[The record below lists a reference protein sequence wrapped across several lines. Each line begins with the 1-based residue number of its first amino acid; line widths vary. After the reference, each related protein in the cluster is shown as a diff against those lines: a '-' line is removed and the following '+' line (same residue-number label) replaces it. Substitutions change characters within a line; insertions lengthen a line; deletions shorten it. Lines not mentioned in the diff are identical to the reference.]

1 MNILQI
7 TKQIGIFLILITLT
21 ACARNQPW
29 RTEIHPIVNDKNP
42 CDKSP
47 CCSASPE
54 GLEEKKCIIEYIT
67 DENNNDLYRL
77 GFLEFTDRGNLFD
90 NQARDD
96 LLGRIEKDAEENGA
110 LVIVFAHGWNH
121 NSSFTDE
128 NVQQFREALRKISSM
143 EGVKRGRPVYG
154 IYIGW
159 RGKILPTWL
168 NIALTFWDRKSIAQA
183 IGKGGVSDILL
194 RLELIKRKYQDKDNT
209 LVITGHSFGA
219 ASLLSG
225 LNEIL
230 LQRILESKY
239 KKELYS
245 GQQETMDDFADGV
258 FFVDPA
264 TEESRHKK
272 EAYSGQHNTIDYF
285 ADGVVLVNPA
295 IEAGEIFQLYE
306 NAMELNLDEENRR
319 SLITIITSENDK
331 ATRCLFPIGQTL
343 DTIFTKQEQLER
355 DYTPHKISEYDLDT
369 TTIGHYKPFHT
380 GNLIDEDTI
389 KNNKYLSKI
398 FRVPNETTK
407 KEDYRTEKDNE
418 FNLNQWC
425 FEAQSRKIEDSFS
438 ACFEKSGIENMFERI
453 SRPEDG
459 EHFSSDEWSSLW
471 LTLPNHLESAPGSG
485 ELFPPLRSS
494 ASIPSE
500 IHPRGTIMN
509 EERLE
514 AFKVGYVD
522 CCENPKGCILSNEEN
537 DIICNKN
544 NPLSFIYTNKALI
557 KNHNDVFNNEFLA
570 YLLAGV
576 TGTVFKE
583 GSVCNNEEVEGKNE
597 KIIEQIEELIKGCS
611 KVTDQPPF
619 RDFSFSGCYSHFYK
633 SLRDLQKKK

>member
-54 GLEEKKCIIEYIT
+54 GLEEKECIIEYIT

-319 SLITIITSENDK
+319 SLITIITSEDDK
-331 ATRCLFPIGQTL
+331 ATRFLFPIGQAL

-355 DYTPHKISEYDLDT
+355 DYTPQKISEYGLDT

-389 KNNKYLSKI
+389 RNNKYLDKL
-398 FRVPNETTK
+398 FFGPKKTNE
-407 KEDYRTEKDNE
+407 KENHSNENDNE

-425 FEAQSRKIEDSFS
+425 RGDSQKETISNPNPLGMDFCS
-438 ACFEKSGIENMFERI
+438 DNRNACFHDPNRNTMLPIPNFEESPDVDAETR
-453 SRPEDG
+453 D
-459 EHFSSDEWSSLW
+459 
-471 LTLPNHLESAPGSG
+471 LERTST
-485 ELFPPLRSS
+485 R
-494 ASIPSE
+494 ASITNKE
-500 IHPRGTIMN
+500 LIEKFQI
-509 EERLE
+509 
-514 AFKVGYVD
+514 GYVD

-557 KNHNDVFNNEFLA
+557 KDHNDVFNDEFLA

-583 GSVCNNEEVEGKNE
+583 RSICNNEDVDGKEE
-597 KIIEQIEELIKGCS
+597 KVIEQIEELIKGCS